1 LTQRIDPHQILDSNG
16 VSGVMPHDVVMF
28 LKGMAI
34 HPQLVETQ
42 KFSA

>member
-1 LTQRIDPHQILDSNG
+1 MVLD
-16 VSGVMPHDVVMF
+16 GVMLFDVVMF

-42 KFSA
+42 KLWA

>member
-1 LTQRIDPHQILDSNG
+1 MVLD
-16 VSGVMPHDVVMF
+16 GVMLYDVVMF
-28 LKGMAI
+28 LKGMVI